1 MSTPAS
7 RVPIYDTLNRIPG
20 GLMIVPLI
28 LGSIVGTLAP
38 AALDIGSF
46 TTALF
51 KEGAMAFMGLVI
63 FATGMQ
69 ITPRNAGPIVGTAS
83 VILLMKSVV
92 PGVLIALLGLL
103 TGMHGLFGISIL
115 AMLAAMD
122 NSNGGIWLAF
132 TGRYGDQRDRG
143 AYIASAIN
151 DGPFFTLILI
161 GASGLADIP
170 LEVFLAAIVPLL
182 LGILVGNLDPK
193 WTEVLRPVPE
203 MVIPFFSFGLG
214 TGINLTDVLSGGIS
228 GLALGLVV
236 APVTGGLVYLGY
248 RFLLKRGPRSGIGFA
263 AGTTA
268 GNSIATPAI
277 AAAADPSLQ
286 SYVGVATT
294 QVAACVLVSALMAP
308 AIASWLLKRNGE
320 LRSPDGSIEP
330 EISSDRMRSP
340 VRPQTVMK

>member
-1 MSTPAS
+1 MSAPVS
-7 RVPIYDTLNRIPG
+7 RIPIYDTLNRIPG

-38 AALDIGSF
+38 SALEIGSF

-51 KEGAMAFMGLVI
+51 KDGAMAFMGLVI

-83 VILLMKSVV
+83 VILLTKSLI
-92 PGVLIALLGLL
+92 PGVLIAVLGLT

-170 LEVFLAAIVPLL
+170 LEVFMAAIIPLL

-214 TGINLTDVLSGGIS
+214 TGINLTDVLHGGIT
-228 GLALGLVV
+228 GLALGLIV
-236 APVTGGLVYLGY
+236 APFTGGLVYLGY
-248 RFLLKRGPRSGIGFA
+248 RYLLKRGPRSGIGFA

-320 LRSPDGSIEP
+320 LRSPEETRKEVA
-330 EISSDRMRSP
+330 EIGDASNLVRSEAI
-340 VRPQTVMK
+340 MK